1 MKTQSNGNKQNFS
14 YVFAYL
20 HKKKKDKKSSICFDQ
35 CDSFNLL
42 LNFIRKHNLTKKRN
56 QFLLCLNR
64 NYEEENN

>member
-1 MKTQSNGNKQNFS
+1 METSKTFLM
-14 YVFAYL
+14 FL
-20 HKKKKDKKSSICFDQ
+20 LIFTKKKKTKDKKSSICFDQ